1 MGTRTN
7 AARLNIGDPSREF
20 FASQGDGT
28 LGETKVPRLRQD
40 RSVQHVS
47 GRTPV
52 RNRRADVEF
61 VVGIAALE
69 LGLVPVVVALRMS
82 NHDWDEATGN
92 STRDFRVTSKIMGLT
107 IALGSKVEWVLV

>member
-69 LGLVPVVVALRMS
+69 LGLVPVVVALRMR
-82 NHDWDEATGN
+82 DVRELWGATARGHWKQH
-92 STRDFRVTSKIMGLT
+92 T
-107 IALGSKVEWVLV
+107 